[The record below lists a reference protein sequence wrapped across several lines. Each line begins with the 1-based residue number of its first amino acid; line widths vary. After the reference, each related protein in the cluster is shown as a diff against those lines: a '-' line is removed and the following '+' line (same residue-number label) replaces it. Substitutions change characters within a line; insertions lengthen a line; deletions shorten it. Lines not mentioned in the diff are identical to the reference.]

1 MKRIYS
7 SLSCL
12 LLVMVGLGLIT
23 APAHAQGYHF
33 AFKFGGLVDGQL
45 YNPSGVAVDSSGNV
59 IVVDTEN
66 YRIQVLD
73 SQGNFLRTIG
83 NRGYDDGEFF
93 SPLGVAV
100 SVAGGN
106 LAAAAGILLGFAG
119 IAVALLLPIG
129 LTVRASRWHVPCR
142 TTKINRVIDRWP
154 SDRGT
159 SFAMK
164 LIAARQRPISEH
176 LPRTS

>member
-7 SLSCL
+7 SLLCL

-66 YRIQVLD
+66 YRIQVFD

-83 NRGYDDGEFF
+83 NRGYDEGEFF

-100 SVAGGN
+100 SASGN
-106 LAAAAGILLGFAG
+106 FNSVDVLPKLFVDLQARSISTIRLL
-119 IAVALLLPIG
+119 
-129 LTVRASRWHVPCR
+129 
-142 TTKINRVIDRWP
+142 
-154 SDRGT
+154 
-159 SFAMK
+159 
-164 LIAARQRPISEH
+164 E
-176 LPRTS
+176 